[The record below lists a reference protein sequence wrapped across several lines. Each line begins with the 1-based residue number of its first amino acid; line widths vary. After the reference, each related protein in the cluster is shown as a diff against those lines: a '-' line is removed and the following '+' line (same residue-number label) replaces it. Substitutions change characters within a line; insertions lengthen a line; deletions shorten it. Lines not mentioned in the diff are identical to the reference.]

1 MIFLISFSEMRNALP
16 QQAGRRTT
24 HIGWWASGNAAQPTN
39 PLPPNIRTVF
49 ILTSFILTQPLSLS
63 EPLPQF
69 QFCHHDYRYYQQN
82 RQKRDHADIICNH
95 TLMI

>member
-39 PLPPNIRTVF
+39 PLLSALALT
-49 ILTSFILTQPLSLS
+49 LTSIT
-63 EPLPQF
+63 
-69 QFCHHDYRYYQQN
+69 
-82 RQKRDHADIICNH
+82 
-95 TLMI
+95 TLCYNFFHFDGEGANNQ

>member
-39 PLPPNIRTVF
+39 PLLKNLLLP
-49 ILTSFILTQPLSLS
+49 LTFGGGNAKLPASFPIGRAMP
-63 EPLPQF
+63 
-69 QFCHHDYRYYQQN
+69 
-82 RQKRDHADIICNH
+82 
-95 TLMI
+95 